1 MDHKVSVIVSSI
13 CMPLGAS
20 VMLFSLLSEFSLFF
34 FFSGGL
40 LLLLP
45 IVLMKNKFRRPAAV
59 ETKTFEWYR
68 GKYPDSVQ
76 GDIITC
82 SKCETNS
89 IDVRAVKNELFHRE
103 IYCTECGK
111 TLYYFSLA

>member
-1 MDHKVSVIVSSI
+1 MDHRVAVIISSI

-20 VMLFSLLSEFSLFF
+20 VMLFTLLSEFSLFF
-34 FFSGGL
+34 FFSGSFL
-40 LLLLP
+40 LFLP
-45 IVLMKNKFRRPAAV
+45 LILMKIKFKPIAPI
-59 ETKTFEWYR
+59 EEKTFEWYK

-82 SKCETNS
+82 SSCETNS
-89 IDVRAVKNELFHRE
+89 IDVRPLKNDMFHRE

-111 TLYYFSLA
+111 TLYYFNLS